1 MTSAMGGGSSR
12 EGSGGVPQKA
22 DKRNEAAGIMY
33 MTGGEGQK
41 FRKFCGRHMNT
52 AT

>member
-33 MTGGEGQK
+33 MTGGRGKNFEN
-41 FRKFCGRHMNT
+41 F
-52 AT
+52 ADVI

>member
-33 MTGGEGQK
+33 MTGGRGKNFEN
-41 FRKFCGRHMNT
+41 F
-52 AT
+52 AEVI